1 MLHPSTLSFLRDLAA
16 HNDKSW
22 FDAHRSEYE
31 SARNHHITFIAALI
45 DGIASFDADLAGQ
58 SAKSCLFR
66 INRDVR
72 FSKNK
77 APYKTNFGASL
88 ARGGKKSTFAGYYF
102 HLEPG
107 ASFVGGGMWMPST
120 PDLGKVRQ
128 EIDYCLDE
136 FREIIESPDFVQ
148 QFGGLSDGPDM
159 RLQRVPK
166 GYEADNPAAAWLKHK
181 SFVATKQL
189 PDDLL
194 LSSDALNESLNA
206 CKALHPLLKFLNR
219 AVSE

>member
-1 MLHPSTLSFLRDLAA
+1 MILPSTLQFLRDLAT

-22 FDAHRSEYE
+22 FDTHRDAYDA
-31 SARNHHITFIAALI
+31 ARADHTSFLDRFI
-45 DGIASFDADLAGQ
+45 GQVGSFDQDILGQ
-58 SAKSCLFR
+58 TGKSCLFR

-77 APYKTNFGASL
+77 APYKTNFGASMTK
-88 ARGGKKSTFAGYYF
+88 GGRKSTYAGYYF

-107 ASFVGGGMWMPST
+107 ASFIGGGMWMPM
-120 PDLGKVRQ
+120 PDHLGRVRQ

-136 FREIIESPDFVQ
+136 FRKILGSPSFIKQ
-148 QFGGLSDGPDM
+148 YGTLSDGPDM

-166 GYEADNPAAAWLKHK
+166 GYEADNPAAEYLRFK
-181 SFVATKQL
+181 SFVAMKPL
-189 PDDLL
+189 ADDLITSSRL
-194 LSSDALNESLNA
+194 LEESVSA
-206 CKALHPLLKFLNR
+206 TKALKPLLDFLNR